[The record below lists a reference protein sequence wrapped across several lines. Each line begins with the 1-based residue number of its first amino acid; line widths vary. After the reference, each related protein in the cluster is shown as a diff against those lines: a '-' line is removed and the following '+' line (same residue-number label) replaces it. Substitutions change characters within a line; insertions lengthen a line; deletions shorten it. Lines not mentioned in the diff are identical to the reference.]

1 MSATVARRPLGF
13 RGWVRDP
20 VGRFSWLKAATLA
33 LVLCPAL
40 LLAVRTIAGDL
51 GARPLTEATHLT
63 GLWAVRILLVSLMVT
78 PTRSV
83 LDTTRVLMLRRM
95 LGVAAACYI
104 VAHFA
109 LYVADQDGNLWRVAS
124 EIVSRFYLTVG
135 FVAFLGL
142 VALAVTSTNGWQKRL
157 GRGWKRL
164 HKWVYAFAALGL
176 LHYFFQSKLD
186 VTNAAFAA
194 GVFVW
199 LMLWRLEPRRWQALR
214 WPLPELAIVAALVT
228 AVMEAGWYAARN
240 GISITRVLASNL
252 NVAHGLHPA
261 GYVLVLGLLVTA
273 LAYSPPLWRKKPDP
287 ARRAARAARFDAA
300 D

>member
-1 MSATVARRPLGF
+1 MSATVTRAPLGI

-20 VGRFSWLKAATLA
+20 LGRFSWLKTATLV
-33 LVLCPAL
+33 LVLLPAL
-40 LLAVRTIAGDL
+40 LLAARTLGGDL
-51 GARPLTEATHLT
+51 GARPLTEATHVT

-78 PTRSV
+78 PARSV

-104 VAHFA
+104 VLHAA
-109 LYVADQDGNLWRVAS
+109 LYVVDQDGDLVHVAS
-124 EIVSRFYLTVG
+124 EIASRFYLTVG

-142 VALAVTSTNGWQKRL
+142 VTLAVTSTNGWQKRL

-194 GVFVW
+194 GVFIW

-214 WPLPELAIVAALVT
+214 WPLPEVAIIAALVT

-240 GISITRVLASNL
+240 GISVARVLESNL
-252 NVAHGLHPA
+252 NVNYGLHPA

-273 LAYSPPLWRKKPDP
+273 LAFARPLWRRKPDLS
-287 ARRAARAARFDAA
+287 RQAARAARRGLTE
-300 D
+300 

>member
-1 MSATVARRPLGF
+1 MTRAPLGI

-20 VGRFSWLKAATLA
+20 VGRFSWLKTATLA
-33 LVLCPAL
+33 LVLLPAL
-40 LLAVRTIAGDL
+40 LLAVRTVAGDL
-51 GARPLTEATHLT
+51 GARPLTEATHVT

-78 PTRSV
+78 PARAV

-95 LGVAAACYI
+95 LGVASACYI
-104 VAHFA
+104 VVHFA
-109 LYVADQDGNLWRVAS
+109 LYIADQDGDLAHVAS
-124 EIVSRFYLTVG
+124 EIASRFYLTVG

-142 VALAVTSTNGWQKRL
+142 VALAVTSTNGWQRRL

-164 HKWVYAFAALGL
+164 HRWVYAFAALGL

-199 LMLWRLEPRRWQALR
+199 LMLWRLQPRRWQPLR

-228 AVMEAGWYAARN
+228 ALMEAGWYAARN
-240 GISITRVLASNL
+240 GISMARVLASNL
-252 NVAHGLHPA
+252 NVAYGLHPA
-261 GYVLVLGLLVTA
+261 GYVLVLGLLVAA
-273 LAYSPPLWRKKPDP
+273 LSFARPLWRKKPNL
-287 ARRAARAARFDAA
+287 ARRDARAARFGAA